1 MSRVVSPR
9 RAIADR
15 TARIRKKRPSL
26 RIIISSATIDAQAF
40 ADFFNEDLAQPT
52 KALADEAGAPPQ
64 KEAAI
69 ISLEGRAFPVQI
81 AYAEKP
87 VDDYLVAAIDA
98 VWKVHLN
105 VGSCEALHA
114 PPRSYIP
121 PRARRSRKETS
132 WSSSP
137 GETRSMRACRPS
149 RTGK

>member
-1 MSRVVSPR
+1 MSRSVWQR
-9 RAIADR
+9 RTDADR
-15 TARIRKKRPSL
+15 TALRIRKKRPSL

-52 KALADEAGAPPQ
+52 KALADAAGAPPQ

-98 VWKVHLN
+98 AWKVHLN
-105 VGSCEALHA
+105 VGC
-114 PPRSYIP
+114 
-121 PRARRSRKETS
+121 
-132 WSSSP
+132 
-137 GETRSMRACRPS
+137 TRSAARAS
-149 RTGK
+149 AL